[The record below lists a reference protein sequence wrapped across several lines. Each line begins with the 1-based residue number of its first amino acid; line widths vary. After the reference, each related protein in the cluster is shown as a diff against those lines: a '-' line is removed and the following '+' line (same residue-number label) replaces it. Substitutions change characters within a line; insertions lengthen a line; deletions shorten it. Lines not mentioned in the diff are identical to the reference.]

1 MDTTASAKAA
11 AQREALTDTARRTD
25 ASEGRY
31 RQAMQRYIGAI
42 TDRSLEPQLTT
53 AEAQPSAQ
61 PAPPAPRSGP
71 WSGTLVGDVMTK
83 NVIVV
88 DEDASFKHIAETLAH
103 NRVSAV
109 PVVSHTGRVLGVV
122 SESDL
127 LAKVAAGG
135 EPGAKIG
142 SGFTERRHL
151 QRKAHGETA
160 ADLMGAPAVTAL
172 ATDDVVDAA
181 RVAARAHIRRLPVV
195 DESERIVG
203 IVTRSDLL
211 RAFLSDDGAIEEYV
225 NNVVLAEQ
233 FLLSPTSITA
243 YVHDGVVTLRGRLDS
258 EEVLGSLLEALRGV
272 AGVVAVHSE
281 LTFDVAYRY
290 PPPVEY

>member
-1 MDTTASAKAA
+1 MNTPDTFA
-11 AQREALTDTARRTD
+11 AQREALSAVAHRTSPD
-25 ASEGRY
+25 DGRY
-31 RQAMQRYIGAI
+31 RQAMQRYIAAVAGRPHRPEVTSGEAHE
-42 TDRSLEPQLTT
+42 SAA
-53 AEAQPSAQ
+53 AE
-61 PAPPAPRSGP
+61 PAPRSGP
-71 WSGTLVGDVMTK
+71 WVGTLVGDVMTK

-88 DEDASFKHIAETLAH
+88 ETQDSFKHIAEALAH
-103 NRVSAV
+103 NQVSAV
-109 PVVSHTGRVLGVV
+109 PVVDAAGRVLGVV

-135 EPGAKIG
+135 EPSPKLGK
-142 SGFTERRHL
+142 GFAERRHL

-160 ADLMGAPAVTAL
+160 ADLMSAPAITAL
-172 ATDDVVDAA
+172 ATDHVVDAA
-181 RVAARAHIRRLPVV
+181 RVAARAHVKRLPVV

-211 RAFLSDDGAIEEYV
+211 RAFLTDDEAIERYV
-225 NNVVLAEQ
+225 NDVVLAQQ

-243 YVHDGVVTLRGRLDS
+243 DVRDGVVTLRGRLDS
-258 EEVLGSLLEALRGV
+258 EQVLGPLSEALRGV

-281 LTFDVAYRY
+281 LTFDTAYPF

>member
-1 MDTTASAKAA
+1 MNKPEKFEAQQEALSEG
-11 AQREALTDTARRTD
+11 AQRAEPDAAR
-25 ASEGRY
+25 Y
-31 RQAMQRYIGAI
+31 QQAMQRYIGAI
-42 TDRSLEPQLTT
+42 ADHPHRPEVT
-53 AEAQPSAQ
+53 AAAAPGPS
-61 PAPPAPRSGP
+61 RVESGP
-71 WSGTLVGDVMTK
+71 WGATLVGDVMTR

-88 DEDASFKHIAETLAH
+88 DEDASFKHVAETLAH

-109 PVVSHTGRVLGVV
+109 PVVDGAGRVVGIV

-135 EPGAKIG
+135 ELKAKLG

-160 ADLMGAPAVTAL
+160 AGLMSSPAITAL
-172 ATDDVVDAA
+172 PTDDVVDAA
-181 RVAARAHIRRLPVV
+181 RVAAKAHIRRLPVV
-195 DESERIVG
+195 DASERIVG

-211 RAFLSDDGAIEEYV
+211 RAFLSDDRTLESYV
-225 NNVVLAEQ
+225 NKVVLAEQ

-243 YVHDGVVTLRGRLDS
+243 DVHDGVVTLRGRLDS
-258 EEVLGSLLEALRGV
+258 EQVLGSLEDVLRSV

-281 LTFDVAYRY
+281 LAFDEAYPF